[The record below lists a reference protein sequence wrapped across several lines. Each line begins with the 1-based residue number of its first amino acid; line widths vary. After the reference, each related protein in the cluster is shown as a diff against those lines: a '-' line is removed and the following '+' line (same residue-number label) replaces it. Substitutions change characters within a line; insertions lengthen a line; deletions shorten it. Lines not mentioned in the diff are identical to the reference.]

1 MKFYYVDS
9 CIYLNLWKKEVDGYG
24 NKLWEFAKNFFEKIE
39 SENLTIYY
47 SGYLLKELMFVFDE
61 NKFIDK
67 LELFNFSPNFRRA
80 NLTKE
85 GYEIAKR
92 IKRENREIS
101 FYDIIHM
108 LLAKQTNSIL
118 ITRDNIL
125 IKLAKKYQTNSILI
139 TRDNILIKLAKKYQI
154 IVKKPEEIL

>member
-1 MKFYYVDS
+1 MESYYVDS
-9 CIYLNLWKKEVDGYG
+9 CIYLNLWKKEVDVYE
-24 NKLWEFAKNFFEKIE
+24 NKLWEFAKEFFEKV
-39 SENLTIYY
+39 ENEDSIIYY

-67 LELFNFSPNFRRA
+67 LELFNFSPNFRRV

-85 GYEIAKR
+85 EYEIAKR
-92 IKRENREIS
+92 IKKENREIS

-118 ITRDNIL
+118 ITRDSSL
-125 IKLAKKYQTNSILI
+125 IRLAKE
-139 TRDNILIKLAKKYQI
+139 YQI
-154 IVKKPEEIL
+154 IVKKPEEKL

>member
-1 MKFYYVDS
+1 MKSFYIDT

-39 SENLTIYY
+39 GENSIIYY

-67 LELFNFSPNFRRA
+67 LELFNFSPNFKRV
-80 NLTKE
+80 NLIKE
-85 GYEIAKR
+85 EYEIVKR
-92 IKRENREIS
+92 IKKENREIS

-118 ITRDNIL
+118 ITRDNAL
-125 IKLAKKYQTNSILI
+125 IKLAKKH
-139 TRDNILIKLAKKYQI
+139 QI
-154 IVKKPEEIL
+154 IVKKPEEKL